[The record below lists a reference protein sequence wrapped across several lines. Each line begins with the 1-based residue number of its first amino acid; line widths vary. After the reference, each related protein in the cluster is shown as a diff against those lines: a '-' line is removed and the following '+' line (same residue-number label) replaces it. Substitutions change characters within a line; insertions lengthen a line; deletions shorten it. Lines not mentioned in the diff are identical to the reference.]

1 MNAPTASNPRYAHAR
16 LRQAS
21 EALGA
26 MLGFAHPADQVLDL
40 YYKEHRNM
48 GGRDRRECAE
58 IVYGALRHKRRLAHW
73 IDAAGLPHA
82 DAQALAGAWLLHG
95 GGWTADA
102 LAAAGFAYDASAL
115 AAAIDAAPAD
125 SLAFATRWSLPDA
138 LSQRIQ
144 AQYGAE
150 AEALARALLEQ
161 APVDLRANTLRT
173 TREAL
178 MDRLRAVDIE
188 CTPTAL
194 AHDGLRLTKRAALS
208 GLPEFKRGLFE
219 LQDEG
224 SQLIG
229 ELLAPQAGARVLD
242 LCAGAGG
249 KSLQLAAL
257 MGDRGTV
264 WACDVDPRRLGRAN
278 LRITRSGATC
288 IVTRELSGL
297 DDAWLAAQRG
307 TFDAVLVDAPCSG
320 SGTLRR
326 NPDLKWRTLDLDALG
341 VLQRKLLAAALALA
355 KPGGRVVY
363 ATCSLLREENEDVVA
378 GCGVTPDALLVRLPH
393 RDGGDGFFAVRLRV
407 A

>member
-1 MNAPTASNPRYAHAR
+1 MSGNRYGHTR

-40 YYKEHRNM
+40 YYKEHRSM
-48 GGRDRRECAE
+48 GSRDRRECAE

-95 GGWTADA
+95 GGWDAAA
-102 LAAAGFAYDASAL
+102 LAAAGFAYDADAL
-115 AAAIDAAPAD
+115 AAAIATAPVET
-125 SLAFATRWSLPDA
+125 LPFATRWSLPDA
-138 LSQRIQ
+138 LATRFQ

-173 TREAL
+173 TRAAL
-178 MDRLRAVDIE
+178 AEKLRAAGIE
-188 CTPTAL
+188 CTPTAQ
-194 AHDGLRLTKRAALS
+194 ATQGLRLTKRAALN

-229 ELLAPQAGARVLD
+229 ELLAPVGGERVLD

-257 MGDRGTV
+257 MGDRGTL

-288 IVTRELSGL
+288 IATRELSGL
-297 DDAWLAAQRG
+297 DDAWLVEQKRS
-307 TFDAVLVDAPCSG
+307 FDAVLVDAPCSG

-326 NPDLKWRTLDLDALG
+326 NPDLKWRRLDLEALAA
-341 VLQRKLLAAALALA
+341 VQRKLLASALALT

-363 ATCSLLREENEDVVA
+363 ATCSLLREENEDIVA
-378 GCGVTPDALLVRLPH
+378 ACGIAPEASFTRLPH
-393 RDGGDGFFAVRLRV
+393 RDGGDGYYAARLRV

>member
-1 MNAPTASNPRYAHAR
+1 MAEPRHGHAR

-26 MLGFAHPADQVLDL
+26 MLSFAHPADQVLDL
-40 YYKEHRNM
+40 YYKEHRQM

-73 IDAAGLPHA
+73 IDSAGLPHA

-95 GGWTADA
+95 GGWTPEA
-102 LAAAGFAYDASAL
+102 LDQAGFTYDATAL
-115 AAAIDAAPAD
+115 AAAIAAAPAET
-125 SLAFATRWSLPDA
+125 LPFATRWSLPDA
-138 LSQRIQ
+138 LAARLQ

-161 APVDLRANTLRT
+161 APVDLRVNLLRS
-173 TREAL
+173 TRDAL
-178 MDRLRAVDIE
+178 AERLRAAGIE
-188 CTPTAL
+188 SIPTPQAAT
-194 AHDGLRLTKRAALS
+194 GLRLTKRAALS
-208 GLPEFKRGLFE
+208 GLPEFKRGMFE

-229 ELLAPQAGARVLD
+229 ELLAPAGGERVLD

-249 KSLQLAAL
+249 KSLQLAAA

-264 WACDVDPRRLGRAN
+264 WACDVDPRRLGRAS

-288 IVTRELSGL
+288 IATRELSGL
-297 DDAWLAAQRG
+297 DDAWLAEQRG

-326 NPDLKWRTLDLDALG
+326 NPDLKWRTLDLEKLG
-341 VLQRKLLAAALALA
+341 ALQRKLLSAGLALA

-363 ATCSLLREENEDVVA
+363 ATCSLLREENEAIVEA
-378 GCGVTPDALLVRLPH
+378 CGVTPDETLVRLPH
-393 RDGGDGFFAVRLRV
+393 RDGGDGYYAARSRV

>member
-1 MNAPTASNPRYAHAR
+1 MSSPRYAHTR

-26 MLGFAHPADQVLDL
+26 MLDFAHPADQVLDL

-95 GGWTADA
+95 GGWTGAE
-102 LAAAGFAYDASAL
+102 LIGAGFAYDSAAL
-115 AAAIDAAPAD
+115 GAAIAAAPAE
-125 SLAFATRWSLPDA
+125 SLPFAVRWSLPDA
-138 LSQRIQ
+138 LATRIQ
-144 AQYGAE
+144 AQYGVDA
-150 AEALARALLEQ
+150 AALAAALLEQ

-173 TREAL
+173 TRDAL
-178 MDRLRAVDIE
+178 AEKLRAVDIE
-188 CTPTAL
+188 CAPTPQ
-194 AHDGLRLTKRAALS
+194 AHAGLRLTKRAALS
-208 GLPEFKRGLFE
+208 GLPEFKRGMFE

-229 ELLAPQAGARVLD
+229 EMVAPLAGERVLD

-249 KSLQLAAL
+249 KSLHLAAL
-257 MGDRGTV
+257 MGDRGTI

-288 IVTRELSGL
+288 IASRELSGL
-297 DDAWLAAQRG
+297 DDAWLAEQRG

-326 NPDLKWRTLDLDALG
+326 NPDLKWRTLDLVALG
-341 VLQRKLLAAALALA
+341 ALQRKLLAAALALT

-363 ATCSLLREENEDVVA
+363 ATCSLLREENEAIVE
-378 GCGVTPDALLVRLPH
+378 GCGRTPESTLTRLPH
-393 RDGGDGFFAVRLRV
+393 RDGGDGYYAAKFRV
-407 A
+407 V

>member
-1 MNAPTASNPRYAHAR
+1 MAASPRYAHTR

-26 MLGFAHPADQVLDL
+26 MLDFAHPADQVLDL

-82 DAQALAGAWLLHG
+82 DAQALAGAWLLHAG
-95 GGWTADA
+95 AWTGPE
-102 LAAAGFAYDASAL
+102 LIGAGFAYDSAAL
-115 AAAIDAAPAD
+115 GAAIAAAPAET
-125 SLAFATRWSLPDA
+125 LPFGVRWSLPDA
-138 LSQRIQ
+138 LATRFQ
-144 AQYGAE
+144 AQYGADS
-150 AEALARALLEQ
+150 EALAAILLEQ
-161 APVDLRANTLRT
+161 APVDLRANRLRT
-173 TREAL
+173 TRDAL
-178 MDRLRAVDIE
+178 AEKLRAVDIE
-188 CTPTAL
+188 STPMAQ
-194 AHDGLRLTKRAALS
+194 APDGLRLTKRAALS

-229 ELLAPQAGARVLD
+229 ELLAPKGGERVLD

-249 KSLQLAAL
+249 KCLQLAAL
-257 MGDRGTV
+257 MGDRGTI

-288 IVTRELSGL
+288 IATRELSGL
-297 DDAWLAAQRG
+297 DDDWLAEQRG

-326 NPDLKWRTLDLDALG
+326 NPDLKWRTLDLAKLS
-341 VLQRKLLAAALALA
+341 VLQRKLLAAALALT

-363 ATCSLLREENEDVVA
+363 ATCSLLREENEDIVA
-378 GCGVTPDALLVRLPH
+378 GCGVTPEETLVRLPH
-393 RDGGDGFFAVRLRV
+393 REGGDGFFAVRLRV

>member
-1 MNAPTASNPRYAHAR
+1 MSAIRFPHAR

-21 EALGA
+21 EALA
-26 MLGFAHPADQVLDL
+26 ATLGFGQPADQVLEV
-40 YYKEHRNM
+40 YFKTHRGM
-48 GGRDRRECAE
+48 GARDRRECAAV
-58 IVYGALRHKRRLAHW
+58 VYGALRHRRRLEHAL
-73 IDAAGLPHA
+73 DAAGIA
-82 DAQALAGAWLLHG
+82 DHGASALIGAWSRLE
-95 GGWTADA
+95 GGWDA
-102 LAAAGFAYDASAL
+102 ATLAAAGWEHDAFAL
-115 AAAIDAAPAD
+115 HAIDPAT
-125 SLAFATRWSLPDA
+125 LPFATRWSLPDWLA
-138 LSQRIQ
+138 ERLQ

-150 AEALARALLEQ
+150 ADALAAALLEQ
-161 APVDLRANTLRT
+161 APVDLRANALRT

-178 MDRLRAVDIE
+178 AEKLRAVDIE
-188 CTPTAL
+188 STPTAQ
-194 AHDGLRLTKRAALS
+194 AGAGLRLIKRATLS

-229 ELLAPQAGARVLD
+229 ELLAPTGGERVLD

-249 KSLQLAAL
+249 KSLHLAAL

-264 WACDVDPRRLGRAN
+264 WACDVDPRRLGRAK

-288 IVTRELSGL
+288 IATRELSGL
-297 DDAWLAAQRG
+297 DDGWLAEQRG

-326 NPDLKWRTLDLDALG
+326 NPDLKWRPCGLAGLVATQ
-341 VLQRKLLAAALALA
+341 QRLLETALALA

-363 ATCSLLREENEDVVA
+363 ATCSLLGEENEAVVEA
-378 GCGVTPDALLVRLPH
+378 CGVAPEATLELAPH
-393 RDGGDGFFAVRLRV
+393 RDGCDGFYAARIK

>member
-1 MNAPTASNPRYAHAR
+1 MSASRYGHTR

-26 MLGFAHPADQVLDL
+26 MLDFAHPADQVLDL

-95 GGWTADA
+95 GAWTTDA
-102 LAAAGFAYDASAL
+102 LTAAGFAYDASAL
-115 AAAIDAAPAD
+115 AAAIAAAPAAT
-125 SLAFATRWSLPDA
+125 LPFATRWSLPDA
-138 LSQRIQ
+138 LATRFQ
-144 AQYGAE
+144 AQYGAD

-178 MDRLRAVDIE
+178 AEKLRAVDIE
-188 CTPTAL
+188 SVPTAQ
-194 AHDGLRLTKRAALS
+194 AKDGLRLTKRAALN

-229 ELLAPQAGARVLD
+229 ELLAPKAGERVLD

-288 IVTRELSGL
+288 IATRELSGL
-297 DDAWLAAQRG
+297 DDAWLAEQRG
-307 TFDAVLVDAPCSG
+307 SFDAVLVDAPCSG

-326 NPDLKWRTLDLDALG
+326 NPDLKWRRLDLDALAA
-341 VLQRKLLAAALALA
+341 VQHKLLASALALA

-363 ATCSLLREENEDVVA
+363 ATCSLLREENEAIVEACGAVVDSSF
-378 GCGVTPDALLVRLPH
+378 TRLPH
-393 RDGGDGFFAVRLRV
+393 RDGGDGFFAARLRI

>member
-1 MNAPTASNPRYAHAR
+1 MTTIARFGHTR

-40 YYKEHRNM
+40 YYKEHRQM

-95 GGWTADA
+95 GAWTPEA
-102 LAAAGFAYDASAL
+102 LIAANFAYDAEAL
-115 AAAIDAAPAD
+115 AAAIAAAPVE
-125 SLAFATRWSLPDA
+125 SLPFATRWSLPDV
-138 LSQRIQ
+138 LSQRFQ
-144 AQYGAE
+144 AQYGSD

-161 APVDLRANTLRT
+161 APVDLRANLLRT
-173 TREAL
+173 TRDAL
-178 MDRLRAVDIE
+178 AERLRAADIE
-188 CTPTAL
+188 CIATPQATA
-194 AHDGLRLTKRAALS
+194 GLRLTKRASLS

-229 ELLAPQAGARVLD
+229 ELLAPKGGERVLD

-264 WACDVDPRRLGRAN
+264 WACDVDPRRLGRAS

-288 IVTRELSGL
+288 IATRELSGL
-297 DDAWLAAQRG
+297 DDAWLAEQRG

-326 NPDLKWRTLDLDALG
+326 NPDLKWRALDLAKLG
-341 VLQRKLLAAALALA
+341 ELQRKLLAAGLALT

-363 ATCSLLREENEDVVA
+363 ATCSLLREENEDIVA
-378 GCGVTPDALLVRLPH
+378 GCGVVPEATLLRLPQ
-393 RDGGDGFFAVRLRV
+393 RDGGDGYYAARLRI